1 MVYSES
7 NYLSDLDWESA
18 VSGQADRKWGR
29 TVGERL
35 YLYSDGATG
44 FYGVAGGSAIVCM
57 GGLGLYL

>member
-1 MVYSES
+1 MIRTRRCSVQEMM
-7 NYLSDLDWESA
+7 ESA